1 MRHTHLSLLAYRGY
15 SMAEIQR
22 RARHSDP
29 RTTAKYYVHILDE
42 KDMEMADSFA
52 NLIKIED

>member
-1 MRHTHLSLLAYRGY
+1 MRHTHLSLLAYKGY
-15 SMAEIQR
+15 SIAEIQR

-42 KDMEMADSFA
+42 REWRWQIFSKLKSKR
-52 NLIKIED
+52 IK

>member
-1 MRHTHLSLLAYRGY
+1 LLAYRGY

-29 RTTAKYYVHILDE
+29 RTTAKYYVHILEE
-42 KDMEMADSFA
+42 KDMEMAERFSD
-52 NLIKIED
+52 LIKIEE